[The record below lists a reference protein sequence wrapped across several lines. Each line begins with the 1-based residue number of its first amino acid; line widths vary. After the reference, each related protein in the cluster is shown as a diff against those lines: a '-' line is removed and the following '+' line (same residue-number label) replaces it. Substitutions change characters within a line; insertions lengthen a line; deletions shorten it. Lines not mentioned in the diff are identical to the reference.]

1 MILNPQTQPSPASL
15 YRFKVKV
22 ELDLIGFLQLY
33 YKASYINMG
42 LLREIY
48 QNPFYSIDHYDHPF
62 NLITITSNK
71 IDPQSANP
79 HKQKHLNQLQIM
91 KQQQNNSI
99 PKQIQTISNITYK
112 I

>member
-1 MILNPQTQPSPASL
+1 
-15 YRFKVKV
+15 
-22 ELDLIGFLQLY
+22 
-33 YKASYINMG
+33 MG
-42 LLREIY
+42 LLRDIY
-48 QNPFYSIDHYDHPF
+48 QNPFHSIDRYNHPF
-62 NLITITSNK
+62 NLITIISNN

-79 HKQKHLNQLQIM
+79 HKQKHLNKLRII

>member
-1 MILNPQTQPSPASL
+1 
-15 YRFKVKV
+15 
-22 ELDLIGFLQLY
+22 
-33 YKASYINMG
+33 MG

-48 QNPFYSIDHYDHPF
+48 QKPFYSIDHYDHPF

-79 HKQKHLNQLQIM
+79 RKQKHLNQLQIM

-99 PKQIQTISNITYK
+99 PKQIQTISNIIHK

>member
-1 MILNPQTQPSPASL
+1 
-15 YRFKVKV
+15 
-22 ELDLIGFLQLY
+22 
-33 YKASYINMG
+33 MG

-48 QNPFYSIDHYDHPF
+48 QNPFCIIDHYDHPF